1 MTAAATRNG
10 FAPALH
16 RLSLWAAIKKLMRVR
31 HEGTKR
37 PLTAPFVNVGSGG
50 RARASQSPGN
60 REFAVRAAI
69 ASRPRLLRQLL
80 TETALLTAL
89 GCGAGLALTDG
100 ALRLFARYG
109 AVSLFLRGRLV
120 TELVARRL
128 RGRRLQVEA
137 AALAATCRDSLC
149 IYRSGNRDRK

>member
-1 MTAAATRNG
+1 
-10 FAPALH
+10 
-16 RLSLWAAIKKLMRVR
+16 
-31 HEGTKR
+31 
-37 PLTAPFVNVGSGG
+37 
-50 RARASQSPGN
+50 
-60 REFAVRAAI
+60 
-69 ASRPRLLRQLL
+69 LL

-128 RGRRLQVEA
+128 RGRRLHLEA

-149 IYRSGNRDRK
+149 IYHSGNSGP